1 MSLLRLRPSAPLAVS
16 FLALFVALGGAGWA
30 AIRIPR
36 NSVGN
41 AQLQNFSVG
50 NAKLRPN
57 SVSANKI
64 VPGSVGAPQV
74 NSGQV
79 QLRVAGPCSIGA
91 IQSISSAGNVTC
103 TPALPNEYGV
113 SAPPTGVGG
122 ASTLIASEQLAGG
135 SAGASYLVIG
145 NVNWIVSETAA
156 QPQSVTLACTLQAGT
171 ASNSGQI
178 VAELD
183 ANHTA
188 QAGAL
193 PIILPANIAGS
204 HAGATIACSFSA
216 ASSASVPT
224 VNVTATLNAIQT
236 ASNS

>member
-1 MSLLRLRPSAPLAVS
+1 MSLLRPRPSAPLVVS

-30 AIRIPR
+30 AIRIPPR
-36 NSVGN
+36 SVGN

-57 SVSANKI
+57 SVSASKI
-64 VPGSVGAPQV
+64 VAGAVGAQQV
-74 NSGQV
+74 NSSQV
-79 QLRVAGPCSIGA
+79 QLRVAGPCSTGA
-91 IQSISSAGNVTC
+91 IQSISPLGDVTC

-113 SAPPTGVGG
+113 SAPPTGVGSP
-122 ASTLIASEQLAGG
+122 STLIAAEQLAGG
-135 SAGASYLVIG
+135 GAGASYLVIG
-145 NVNWIVSETAA
+145 NVNWIVSESAA

-171 ASNSGQI
+171 ASTSGQI

-204 HAGATIACSFSA
+204 HGGATIACGFSS
-216 ASSASVPT
+216 ASSASAPT
-224 VNVTATLNAIQT
+224 VNATATINAIQT
-236 ASNS
+236 ASNN